1 MKTSHYKQIPIATQR
16 TAGRTPDLLNFF
28 NSYVGRLEREG
39 RTGSAANYRMA
50 CRKFAL
56 FLGARRPSVAQLTRE
71 VVVEYETW
79 LRQSGLSPNT
89 ISFYL
94 RYLRAVY
101 NIASME
107 INLHTRRDPFLYVRI
122 NQIATIK
129 RAISIQNLRR
139 IVEMDLTG
147 RHPRMQLARDLFM
160 FSFFARGMSFVDMA
174 YLRKSDVHD
183 NTISYRRRKTGQWLT
198 MAIEPCIQE
207 IFDRYRNSSQF
218 LLPILQDDESYKNYR
233 TQQRDLNRHISAIGR
248 ELGFEQPLTYY
259 VARHT
264 WATMARDSGAPIQVI
279 SAGMGHTSERTT
291 NIYLAQ
297 LDHNRIDELNRQVIG
312 QLSGQPKRRRR

>member
-1 MKTSHYKQIPIATQR
+1 MRAQKYRQIPIAQQR

-28 NSYVGRLEREG
+28 GSYVVRLEREG

-50 CRKFAL
+50 YRKFAT
-56 FLGARRPSVAQLTRE
+56 FLGTRRPSVAQLTRE
-71 VVVEYETW
+71 IVVEYETW

-101 NIASME
+101 NVAAME
-107 INLHTRRDPFLYVRI
+107 INLHTRRDPFLYIRI
-122 NQIATIK
+122 NQVATIK
-129 RAISIQNLRR
+129 RAISPSNLRR
-139 IVEMDLTG
+139 IVEYDLTK
-147 RHPRMQLARDLFM
+147 RNPRMALARDLFM

-174 YLRKSDVHD
+174 YLRKTDIHD
-183 NTISYRRRKTGQWLT
+183 NILSYRRRKTGQWLT
-198 MAIEPCIQE
+198 MAIEPCMQE
-207 IFDRYRNSSQF
+207 IIDRYDSSSDY
-218 LLPILQDDESYKNYR
+218 LLAILQDDDSYKNYR
-233 TQQRDLNRHISAIGR
+233 SQQRDLNRNISAIGR
-248 ELGFEQPLTYY
+248 ELGFEQPLTFY

-312 QLSGQPKRRRR
+312 QLSGKPKRSKR

>member
-1 MKTSHYKQIPIATQR
+1 M
-16 TAGRTPDLLNFF
+16 LNFF
-28 NSYVGRLEREG
+28 GAYVLQLEREG
-39 RTGSAANYRMA
+39 RSGSAANYRMA
-50 CRKFAL
+50 CRKFAT
-56 FLGARRPSVAQLTRE
+56 FLGSRRLSVAQLTRE

-101 NIASME
+101 NVASME
-107 INLHTRRDPFLYVRI
+107 ISLHTRRDPFLYVRI
-122 NQIATIK
+122 NQVATIK
-129 RAISIQNLRR
+129 RAISPANLRR
-139 IVEMDLTG
+139 IVEYDLTG
-147 RHPRMQLARDLFM
+147 RNPRMAFARDLFM

-174 YLRKSDVHD
+174 YLRKSDIHD
-183 NTISYRRRKTGQWLT
+183 NILCYRRRKTGQWLT
-198 MAIEPCIQE
+198 MAIEPCMQQI
-207 IFDRYRNSSQF
+207 IDRYNSQSDF
-218 LLPILQDDESYKNYR
+218 LLPILNNDSYKNYR
-233 TQQRDLNRHISAIGR
+233 SQQRDLNRHISTLGH
-248 ELGFEQPLTYY
+248 ELGFELPLTYY

-297 LDHNRIDELNRQVIG
+297 LDHNRIDDLNRQVIS
-312 QLSGQPKRRRR
+312 QLSGKLKRSKR

>member
-1 MKTSHYKQIPIATQR
+1 MRASKYRQQPIPQQR
-16 TAGRTPDLLNFF
+16 SAGRTPDLLNFF
-28 NSYVGRLEREG
+28 GDYVLRLEREG

-50 CRKFAL
+50 WRKFAL
-56 FLGARRPSVAQLTRE
+56 FLGTRRLSVAQLTRE

-101 NIASME
+101 NVVSME
-107 INLHTRRDPFLYVRI
+107 ISLHTRRDPFLYIRI
-122 NQIATIK
+122 NQVATIK
-129 RAISIQNLRR
+129 RAISPTNLRR
-139 IVEMDLTG
+139 IVEYDLT
-147 RHPRMQLARDLFM
+147 RRNPRMAFARDLFL

-174 YLRKSDVHD
+174 YLRKSDIQD
-183 NTISYRRRKTGQWLT
+183 NILRYRRRKTGQWLT
-198 MAIEPCIQE
+198 MAIEPCMQE
-207 IFDRYRNSSQF
+207 IIDRYNSSSDY
-218 LLPILQDDESYKNYR
+218 LLTILQDDDSYKNYR
-233 TQQRDLNRHISAIGR
+233 SQQRDLNRNISALGR
-248 ELGFEQPLTYY
+248 ELGFELPLTFY

-297 LDHNRIDELNRQVIG
+297 LDHSRIDELNRQVIG
-312 QLSGQPKRRRR
+312 LLSGKPKRSKR

>member
-1 MKTSHYKQIPIATQR
+1 MRAPKTRQLTVTQLR
-16 TAGRTPDLLNFF
+16 STGRTPDLLNFF
-28 NSYVGRLEREG
+28 AQYVLRIEREG
-39 RTGSAANYRMA
+39 RTGSASNYRMA
-50 CRKFAL
+50 WRKFAM
-56 FLGARRPSVAQLTRE
+56 FLGLRRPSVAQLTRE

-79 LRQSGLSPNT
+79 LRQSGLSPNS

-101 NIASME
+101 NVAAME
-107 INLHTRRDPFLYVRI
+107 INLHARHDPFLYMHI
-122 NQIATIK
+122 NQVSTIK
-129 RAISIQNLRR
+129 RAISPANLRR
-139 IVEMDLTG
+139 IADCDLSH
-147 RHPRMQLARDLFM
+147 RNPRMVLARDLFM

-183 NTISYRRRKTGQWLT
+183 KLLNYRRRKTGQWLT
-198 MAIEPCIQE
+198 MAIEPCMQE
-207 IFDRYRNSSQF
+207 IIDRYDSSSEF
-218 LLPILQDDESYKNYR
+218 LLPILQEDSYKNYR
-233 TQQRDLNRHISAIGR
+233 SQQRDMNRHISALGR

-297 LDHNRIDELNRQVIG
+297 LDHSRVDELNRQLIS
-312 QLSGQPKRRRR
+312 QLSSKPKRSKR

>member
-1 MKTSHYKQIPIATQR
+1 MRAQKYRQIPIAQQR

-28 NSYVGRLEREG
+28 GSYVVRLEREG

-50 CRKFAL
+50 YRKFAT
-56 FLGARRPSVAQLTRE
+56 FLGTRRPSVAQLTRE
-71 VVVEYETW
+71 IVVEYETW

-89 ISFYL
+89 ISVYL

-101 NIASME
+101 NVAAME
-107 INLHTRRDPFLYVRI
+107 INLHTRRDPFLYIRI
-122 NQIATIK
+122 NQVATIK
-129 RAISIQNLRR
+129 RAISPSNLRR
-139 IVEMDLTG
+139 IVEYDLTK
-147 RHPRMQLARDLFM
+147 RNPRMALARDLFM

-174 YLRKSDVHD
+174 YLRKTDIHD
-183 NTISYRRRKTGQWLT
+183 NILSYRRRKTGQWLT
-198 MAIEPCIQE
+198 MAIEPCMQE
-207 IFDRYRNSSQF
+207 IIDRYDSSSDY
-218 LLPILQDDESYKNYR
+218 LLAILQDDDSYKNYR
-233 TQQRDLNRHISAIGR
+233 SQQRDLNRNISAIGR
-248 ELGFEQPLTYY
+248 ELGFEQPLTFY

-312 QLSGQPKRRRR
+312 QLSGKPKRSKR